1 MNWLYKCKRILP
13 ELRDNILEKRERKK
27 EYKNALLVNQI
38 AIMGALVLL
47 LQSHTV
53 SHKAVMVCK
62 SLSMLITHGNEILHK
77 LNKEE

>member
-13 ELRDNILEKRERKK
+13 ELQESILEKRERKQ

-47 LQSHTV
+47 LQIHTD
-53 SHKAVMVCK
+53 SHKAVRVCK
-62 SLSMLITHGNEILHK
+62 SLSMLITHGNEILRYM
-77 LNKEE
+77 NKEE